1 MANVGTERKGGEV
14 YMLIRTTR
22 SQIGFLLRQKE
33 AVLTLWVLMLLMLA
47 NFVQNCQMFQ
57 GQDMLELAHTTK
69 MGLLSW
75 SRANYSADL
84 ALLFQQL
91 YPLLV
96 VCPAGFV
103 LAKERGTQEH
113 ILMITRMGSGT
124 YYFSKLFSA
133 FIVTA
138 VVFIIPFLVEIPLHI
153 IAFSTRP
160 TWDLSHWG
168 AYETQYI
175 AEVRNYLFSGLYIRS
190 PYGYAVVKIVLFGL
204 FSGLMGA
211 FSVAVSALYRV
222 KFRITVLLPVFLLL
236 NLSVYAPVILRNME
250 GLVAWN
256 VFLMLHEDAVKNVP
270 VFLAALVL
278 VILVSVGGT
287 FWAARRDQL

>member
-1 MANVGTERKGGEV
+1 
-14 YMLIRTTR
+14 MLIRTTR

-33 AVLTLWVLMLLMLA
+33 AILTFCVLMLLVLA
-47 NFVQNCQMFQ
+47 NFVENCQMFQ
-57 GQDMLELAHTTK
+57 GQDMVKLAHITK

-75 SRANYSADL
+75 NRASYAGDL
-84 ALLFQQL
+84 ALLFQQI

-96 VCPAGFV
+96 VVPVGFV

>member
-1 MANVGTERKGGEV
+1 
-14 YMLIRTTR
+14 MLIRTTR
-22 SQIGFLLRQKE
+22 SQIAFLLRQKE

-113 ILMITRMGSGT
+113 VLMITRMGSGT
-124 YYFSKLFSA
+124 YYFSKLLSA
-133 FIVTA
+133 FVVTTM
-138 VVFIIPFLVEIPLHI
+138 VFSVPFLVEMLLHI
-153 IAFSTRP
+153 IAFSTKP
-160 TWDLSHWG
+160 TWDFSYWE
-168 AYETQYI
+168 AYDPDYI

-278 VILVSVGGT
+278 VIFVSVGGT

>member
-1 MANVGTERKGGEV
+1 
-14 YMLIRTTR
+14 MLVRTTR
-22 SQIGFLLRQKE
+22 SQIVFLLRQKE
-33 AVLTLWVLMLLMLA
+33 AVFTFCVLMLLVLA
-47 NFVQNCQMFQ
+47 NFVENCQMFQ
-57 GQDMLELAHTTK
+57 GQDVIKLAHTTK

-75 SRANYSADL
+75 NRASYSADL
-84 ALLFQQL
+84 ALLFQQI

-113 ILMITRMGSGT
+113 ILMITRMGSGM

-270 VFLAALVL
+270 VFLAVLVL
-278 VILVSVGGT
+278 VFLVSVGGT

>member
-1 MANVGTERKGGEV
+1 
-14 YMLIRTTR
+14 MLIRTTR

-75 SRANYSADL
+75 NRASYSADL
-84 ALLFQQL
+84 ALLFQQI

>member
-1 MANVGTERKGGEV
+1 
-14 YMLIRTTR
+14 MLIRTTR
-22 SQIGFLLRQKE
+22 SQIEFLLRQKE
-33 AVLTLWVLMLLMLA
+33 AILTFCVLMLLVLA
-47 NFVQNCQMFQ
+47 NFVENCQMFR
-57 GQDMLELAHTTK
+57 GQDMVKLAHTTK

-75 SRANYSADL
+75 NRASYSADL
-84 ALLFQQL
+84 ALLFQQI

>member
-113 ILMITRMGSGT
+113 VLMITRMGSGT
-124 YYFSKLFSA
+124 YYFSKLLSA
-133 FIVTA
+133 FVVTTM
-138 VVFIIPFLVEIPLHI
+138 VFSVPFLVEMLLHI
-153 IAFSTRP
+153 IAFSTKP
-160 TWDLSHWG
+160 TWDLSYWE
-168 AYETQYI
+168 AYDPDYI

-270 VFLAALVL
+270 VFLAVLVL
-278 VILVSVGGT
+278 VFLVSVGGT

>member
-1 MANVGTERKGGEV
+1 
-14 YMLIRTTR
+14 MLIRTTR

-33 AVLTLWVLMLLMLA
+33 AILTFCVLMLLVLA
-47 NFVQNCQMFQ
+47 NFVENCQMFQ
-57 GQDMLELAHTTK
+57 GQDVIKLAHTTK

-75 SRANYSADL
+75 NRASYAGDL
-84 ALLFQQL
+84 ALLFQQI

-96 VCPAGFV
+96 GIPAGFV